1 MQTVEKTPSVK
12 AVDVEKVEA
21 NTRKLEGVVTS
32 DKMDKT
38 VVVRVTRLKMHPK
51 YKKRYKVSTK
61 FKCHDEQNQYKIG
74 DIVVIK
80 QTRPLSKEKR
90 YVVVSKK

>member
-1 MQTVEKTPSVK
+1 MKTVEKK
-12 AVDVEKVEA
+12 EIKKVE
-21 NTRKLEGVVTS
+21 RKLEGVVVS

-38 VVVRVTRLKMHPK
+38 VVVNVTRLKMHPK

-61 FKCHDEQNQYKIG
+61 FKCHDEENQYKVG
-74 DIVVIK
+74 DVVVIK
-80 QTRPLSKEKR
+80 QTRPLSKDKR

>member
-1 MQTVEKTPSVK
+1 MQKVEKTEK
-12 AVDVEKVEA
+12 AKVE
-21 NTRKLEGVVTS
+21 RKLEGVVTS

-38 VVVRVTRLKMHPK
+38 VVVNVTRLKMHPK

-61 FKCHDEQNQYKIG
+61 FKCHDEENQYKIG
-74 DIVVIK
+74 DLVVIK
-80 QTRPLSKEKR
+80 QCRPLSKDKR